1 MYIYAYVCIYN
12 VHMCVYTYMC
22 IFNTP
27 LSVIEERGLWDFLV
41 CFIAVNFPPLS
52 ASLRPINSLPFN
64 QACCYVYVLLHFCF
78 LVKMNI

>member
-1 MYIYAYVCIYN
+1 
-12 VHMCVYTYMC
+12 MCVYIMYICVYIHICAFLTL
-22 IFNTP
+22 P
-27 LSVIEERGLWDFLV
+27 SLSVIEERGLWDFLV